1 MNDQPFRV
9 QQIDSRSYA
18 GEEDYGHMRRLLID
32 VLGRAGLP
40 VYATIGDI
48 DWWRATDTD
57 LPLEIIRL
65 WFDGDRLVAFA
76 WPVEDQVD
84 CVVHPDYPAIHD
96 ETAAWSE
103 EEYRQRLGERP
114 EKPLRVWS
122 YTSDTARA
130 AALAARGYR
139 RTDDYMVFFAQPAVA
154 ADPTPLPA
162 GYTFDHVR
170 GEADVARRVAVH
182 RDAFAPSQMTAD
194 KIHTVMA
201 MPTYRPELE
210 LVIVA
215 PDESYAAFT
224 LAWLDEA
231 NHVGAYEP
239 VGVAAE
245 HRRRGLGHAILREGV
260 RRLAQHGAE
269 TVCVQTSAD
278 NIFARAMYKKAGFVE
293 LDRNYA
299 WTRSTD

>member
-1 MNDQPFRV
+1 M
-9 QQIDSRSYA
+9 IHSRSYA
-18 GEEDYGHMRRLLID
+18 GEEDYSLMRRLLID
-32 VLGRAGLP
+32 VLGRTGLP

-48 DWWRATDTD
+48 DWWRASDTD
-57 LPLEIIRL
+57 LPLAIIQL

-76 WPVEDQVD
+76 WPVDDQVD

-96 ETAAWSE
+96 ATMVWSE
-103 EEYRQRLGERP
+103 EEYRQRLGEQP

-122 YTSDTARA
+122 FTGDTARA
-130 AALAARGYR
+130 AALASRGYR

-154 ADPTPLPA
+154 AEPPSLPP

-182 RDAFAPSQMTAD
+182 RDAFAPSRMTVD
-194 KIHTVMA
+194 KMHTVMA
-201 MPTYRPELE
+201 MPTYRPELD

-215 PDESYAAFT
+215 PDQSYAAFT

-239 VGVAAE
+239 VGVASA
-245 HRRRGLGHAILREGV
+245 HRRRGLGHAIMREGV
-260 RRLAQHGAE
+260 RRLSLYGAH
-269 TVCVQTSAD
+269 TVTVQTGAG
-278 NIFARAMYKKAGFVE
+278 NTPARAMYEKAGFVE
-293 LDRNYA
+293 LDRTYA
-299 WTRSTD
+299 WTRSSD